1 MSLYRYSRNELL
13 EYGKKGYKMYIAE
26 DENEAVEVRQ
36 LLRKDKR
43 CAIAGIYKK
52 QKDGELVYFVI
63 SKPKEVRGN
72 E

>member
-13 EYGKKGYKMYIAE
+13 EYSKKGYKMYIAE
-26 DENEAVEVRQ
+26 DEKEAVEVRQ
-36 LLRKDKR
+36 LLRKDER